1 MKPPIKLTKRSLSLQ
16 EFFELLGKAD
26 PRGMGSDDLEWL
38 GGKTPA
44 ELCEYL
50 DRGDD
55 RLAATAENTFDSV
68 LAELLP
74 DTEGGFPIRV
84 ASPCGAFPNVGAFLA
99 GRPDSMFGYE
109 PAPEMGPVK
118 LVLELTCSAV
128 TSHAEMLAR
137 GVAFIGLAYALQTI
151 RPVEVYV
158 GVSHATFAYREGPGH
173 EHATAVRVSSTPL
186 DLSRL
191 AAICTATGAGR
202 YLIKDPETKVKQGG
216 WPETTPD
223 KLFDLGPD
231 DIYLPGPKAQQ
242 PWVKDPVGTLKG
254 QIGNQIEALLSPLST
269 FEDFC

>member
-1 MKPPIKLTKRSLSLQ
+1 MVKLTKRSLSLSG
-16 EFFELLGKAD
+16 FFELLGKAEANA
-26 PRGMGSDDLEWL
+26 MGSDTEWY
-38 GGKTPA
+38 GGKLPL
-44 ELCEYL
+44 ELVDYL
-50 DRGDD
+50 SRGDD
-55 RLAATAENTFDSV
+55 KLAGSAESTFDSV

-84 ASPCGAFPNVGAFLA
+84 AAPVGAFPNVGAFLA

-118 LVLELTCSAV
+118 MVIELTCSAG
-128 TSHAEMLAR
+128 TEHKDMLAR

-151 RPVEVYV
+151 RPVEVYA
-158 GVSHATFAYREGPGH
+158 GISHATHSGEF

-191 AAICTATGAGR
+191 AAITTATGAGR
-202 YLIKDPETKVKQGG
+202 YLIKDPETGIEQGG

-231 DIYLPGPKAQQ
+231 DIYLPGPKFKQAWQT
-242 PWVKDPVGTLKG
+242 DPIGTLKA
-254 QIGNQIEALLSPLST
+254 QIGDQVSALLSPRET
-269 FEDFC
+269 YQDFC